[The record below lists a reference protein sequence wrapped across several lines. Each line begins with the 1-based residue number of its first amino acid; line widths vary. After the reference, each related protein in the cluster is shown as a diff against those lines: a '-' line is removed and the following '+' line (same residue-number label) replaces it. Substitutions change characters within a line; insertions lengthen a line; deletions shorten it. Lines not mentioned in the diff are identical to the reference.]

1 MQLPHN
7 VGQTD
12 KMVRYGVALG
22 AVIIALTNTGT
33 IAIVAAVVAAV
44 AAITA
49 TLGYCGLY
57 SLLGIS
63 TCPTK
68 KSRK

>member
-7 VGQTD
+7 IDQTNKND
-12 KMVRYGVALG
+12 RYGVALG
-22 AVIIALTNTGT
+22 ALIIALMSAGT
-33 IAIVAAVVAAV
+33 IATVAYIVPDIAAV
-44 AAITA
+44 TA

-63 TCPTK
+63 TYPTR
-68 KSRK
+68 KSK

>member
-12 KMVRYGVALG
+12 KMIRYGVALG
-22 AVIIALTNTGT
+22 ALIIALMSTGT
-33 IAIVAAVVAAV
+33 VATVAYIVATAAVV
-44 AAITA
+44 TA

-68 KSRK
+68 KSK